1 MSMKREE
8 SSNIIDEKLAQ
19 RLVTEQFP
27 QWADLSIEPVAF
39 GGWDNRTFHLGS
51 DKVLR
56 FPRAADYAVQI
67 EKEQFWLPKLAPSLP
82 LTIPTPLGL
91 GNPDH
96 GYPWRWSVYNWID
109 GETAAR
115 TPALNKIKIAHDL
128 AQFLSSLYQV
138 YAKDG
143 PRSGYH
149 NFHRGSSLSVYD
161 AEIRQALGI
170 LEQKFDVKTFQ
181 KIWDKAAETEW
192 RNSSVWVHGDISAG
206 NLIVRNGHLSAV
218 IDFGLLSVGDPAC
231 DFAIAWDFFDSESR
245 KHFRNQLSIDNETW
259 SRGRAWALW
268 KALIIAAEMTG
279 SNLVETQQ
287 SHYVFTE
294 VMEDFKKN
302 S

>member
-19 RLVTEQFP
+19 RLVIEQFP

-128 AQFLSSLYQV
+128 AQFLSSLHQV

-231 DFAIAWDFFDSESR
+231 DFAIAWAFFDSESR